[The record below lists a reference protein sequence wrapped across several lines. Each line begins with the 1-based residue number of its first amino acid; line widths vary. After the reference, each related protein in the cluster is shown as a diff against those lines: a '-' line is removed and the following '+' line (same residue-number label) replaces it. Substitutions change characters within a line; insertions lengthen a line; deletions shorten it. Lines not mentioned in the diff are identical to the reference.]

1 MKTLSLKLDNDIF
14 GETEK
19 ILEKLK
25 KPRNRYINE
34 ALKYYNKLQ
43 RQKLIEDKLQ
53 IESRLVREDSMAVLK
68 EFEKMDYEN

>member
-43 RQKLIEDKLQ
+43 RQKLIEEKLQ